1 MNNCVHQK
9 FYIISGAH
17 IYAQMQTK
25 LFNVAFAKVTGSQS
39 VAHKL
44 LDNQFFYKFV
54 GANFA

>member
-44 LDNQFFYKFV
+44 LENHFLNKTVGTKFV
-54 GANFA
+54 